1 MCPLWHLGFVSTV
14 FPSLSIPNFITNELL
29 KMQYGSYLTI
39 LLYVVLFALYG
50 LLILVPYYMIYKQE
64 NFLLAAKHSTQKN
77 DSSAQIMDALN
88 WNFSPLLCS
97 SNIYF

>member
-39 LLYVVLFALYG
+39 LLYVVLFVLYG

-64 NFLLAAKHSTQKN
+64 NFLLAAKHLTQKMIH
-77 DSSAQIMDALN
+77 QPKL
-88 WNFSPLLCS
+88 
-97 SNIYF
+97 